1 MSTAS
6 SKKNREMAPG
16 KIYDML
22 LGIRT
27 ADKVTVHF
35 KDGRVVHGALIFNP
49 FKGTGRLINIDQEVS
64 VDFTVDDIRDLKM

>member
-6 SKKNREMAPG
+6 TKKNREMAPG

-35 KDGRVVHGALIFNP
+35 KDGRVVQG
-49 FKGTGRLINIDQEVS
+49 KS
-64 VDFTVDDIRDLKM
+64 VV